1 MKSETF
7 DMWMGALI
15 GSALTITF
23 FGTTFATYEFGCRH
37 VWKKAV
43 KAGVAVQV
51 DGEYE
56 FIKEKR

>member
-1 MKSETF
+1 MKF
-7 DMWMGALI
+7 DWFAYWMGASTGVAFMALLFLLI
-15 GSALTITF
+15 A
-23 FGTTFATYEFGCRH
+23 TTSSYAELY

-56 FIKEKR
+56 FIKEKK